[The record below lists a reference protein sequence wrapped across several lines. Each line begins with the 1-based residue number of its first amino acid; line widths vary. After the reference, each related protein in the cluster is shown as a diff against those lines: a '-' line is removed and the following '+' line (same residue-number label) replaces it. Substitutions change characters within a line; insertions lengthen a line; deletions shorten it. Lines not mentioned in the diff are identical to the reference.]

1 MENLKPYNLGMTG
14 KKEAIPYLT
23 NYLADGSISQR
34 KIASSAVKKI
44 IMKFPEEADAAI
56 PYLINNL
63 LHEDDG
69 LREYILKM
77 IVDLTLPE
85 HTEHILNDIAQNDA
99 CSENRNLAR
108 KILEK
113 GIKHDHY
120 ETAGIERDD
129 SLNGFQNVDQPQAEE
144 LDLKLLFQNKLSNGI
159 IKNKHQLI
167 EMVTELG
174 LIIHRDGHNYIGLRL
189 PGRKQSFRIK
199 HEFDGPEKKGSD
211 DFISTSVLG
220 RIVGIPNKE
229 LFLIFEKS
237 GLIYKNEGRQWR
249 LTESGMNKGGEYRTT
264 PKGHAEYIVWP
275 NSLSKPGE
283 LEQFFKIG
291 NEKKEASEILSSEPL
306 SDFKQNIYQNITRPS
321 GVQDDNKGKY
331 NEKLAVNLHTKT
343 KETKKT
349 NQQQAEMELKKKFGF
364 NKFFDEQW
372 KTIDLLFK
380 GKRVLL
386 IEKTGFG
393 KSLCYQFPAT
403 QFDGLTII
411 FSPLIALMRDQV
423 KNLND
428 KGIKAKYINS
438 EQSVEENTQTIQDAI
453 DGKIKILYVAPERQ
467 ENQEWLEAVRSMD
480 LSMIV
485 IDEAHTIS
493 VWGHDFRPA
502 FRRIINLVKLL
513 PQYLPVLATTA
524 TATKRVQLDIEKQI
538 SGDIISIRGELI
550 RENFELYVI
559 KVTSEDEKLI
569 WMAENFTELKG
580 TGIIYTGTRVNT
592 EIYSRW
598 LEFLGFNT
606 TEYNAGL
613 DAVSRKRIENGLMG
627 NKWKAVV
634 STNALGMGIDKP
646 DIRFIIHTQI
656 PASPIHYYQEIG
668 RAGRDGN
675 PTKLILFYN
684 STKDK
689 NGIEED
695 YRLPKS
701 FIDGGRPSLRNYNK
715 VINALQEEQLG
726 ERQIIKATNLSQN
739 QVRIIKADLIEQG
752 IIKEVFYGKSKKYEY
767 QYTAP
772 ELNTDSFEKLRQ
784 TKLDDL
790 SAMVDYVNLK
800 SSRMKY
806 LCDYLGDTSHTMF
819 GNCDN
824 TTLQKFISNPTEK
837 SRQQLADFR
846 ESYFPILKVATRKSN
861 IINGVA
867 ASYYGVSNV
876 GAALH
881 RSKYEGGGDF
891 PDFILSLTLKAF
903 RKKYHNE
910 KFDYLVYVPPTES
923 GDLVKNFA
931 EKIARALKIPSSHEL
946 VKKEKTKPQKIFKN
960 AILKRD
966 NVYDKFDFK
975 NPDRLVN
982 KTILL
987 VDDIF
992 DSGAT
997 IREIGKILT
1006 KYGAAKIAP
1015 LVIARTVG
1023 GDI

>member
-1 MENLKPYNLGMTG
+1 M
-14 KKEAIPYLT
+14 
-23 NYLADGSISQR
+23 
-34 KIASSAVKKI
+34 
-44 IMKFPEEADAAI
+44 
-56 PYLINNL
+56 
-63 LHEDDG
+63 
-69 LREYILKM
+69 
-77 IVDLTLPE
+77 
-85 HTEHILNDIAQNDA
+85 
-99 CSENRNLAR
+99 NR
-108 KILEK
+108 
-113 GIKHDHY
+113 
-120 ETAGIERDD
+120 
-129 SLNGFQNVDQPQAEE
+129 
-144 LDLKLLFQNKLSNGI
+144 
-159 IKNKHQLI
+159 
-167 EMVTELG
+167 
-174 LIIHRDGHNYIGLRL
+174 
-189 PGRKQSFRIK
+189 
-199 HEFDGPEKKGSD
+199 
-211 DFISTSVLG
+211 
-220 RIVGIPNKE
+220 
-229 LFLIFEKS
+229 
-237 GLIYKNEGRQWR
+237 
-249 LTESGMNKGGEYRTT
+249 
-264 PKGHAEYIVWP
+264 
-275 NSLSKPGE
+275 
-283 LEQFFKIG
+283 
-291 NEKKEASEILSSEPL
+291 
-306 SDFKQNIYQNITRPS
+306 
-321 GVQDDNKGKY
+321 
-331 NEKLAVNLHTKT
+331 
-343 KETKKT
+343 
-349 NQQQAEMELKKKFGF
+349 QQAETELKKKFGF
-364 NKFFDEQW
+364 DKFFDEQW
-372 KTIDLLFK
+372 ETIDILFK

-423 KNLND
+423 KNLNE
-428 KGIKAKYINS
+428 KGIEAKYINS
-438 EQSVEENTQTIQDAI
+438 EQSVEENTQTIQNAI
-453 DGKIKILYVAPERQ
+453 DGKIKILYIAPERQ

-513 PQYLPVLATTA
+513 PQHLPVLATTA
-524 TATKRVQLDIEKQI
+524 TATKRVQLDVEKQI
-538 SGDIISIRGELI
+538 SGDITSIRGELI

-598 LEFLGFNT
+598 LEFLGLGT

-613 DAVSRKRIENGLMG
+613 DAVSRKRIETGLMA
-627 NKWKAVV
+627 NMWKAVV

-646 DIRFIIHTQI
+646 DIRFIIHTQM

-695 YRLPKS
+695 YRLPKA
-701 FIDGGRPSLRNYNK
+701 FIDGGRPSIRSYNK

-752 IIKEVFYGKSKKYEY
+752 IITEVLYGKSKKYEY

-772 ELNTDSFEKLRQ
+772 ELNTDSFEELRQ

-846 ESYFPILKVATRKSN
+846 ESYFPILKVATRNSN
-861 IINGVA
+861 IINGFA

-931 EKIARALKIPSSHEL
+931 EKIAKALKIPISHEL

-966 NVYDKFDFK
+966 NVYDKFDFN

-997 IREIGKILT
+997 IKEIGKILT

-1015 LVIARTVG
+1015 LVIARAVG